1 MIEITTANHQDL
13 TAVAQMFDLYR
24 QFYEQAPNPE
34 LAQTYIGER
43 LAQKESHIL
52 IAKDSTGK
60 GLGFCQLYPSFC
72 SVDATRI
79 LVLYDLFVRPEAR
92 RLGLGKKL
100 LQAAEDFAEQNNVPR
115 LDLSTAKTN
124 SRAQALYESMGW
136 NRDND
141 YFTYS
146 RYIKS

>member
-1 MIEITTANHQDL
+1 MCEITLASDADL
-13 TAVAQMFDLYR
+13 SNVAQMFDLYR
-24 QFYEQAPNPE
+24 QFYEQAPNAA
-34 LAQTYIGER
+34 LAEAFIGER
-43 LAQKESHIL
+43 MAKGESHIL
-52 IAKDSTGK
+52 IAKDSKGV

-79 LVLYDLFVRPEAR
+79 LVLYDLFVHPEAR
-92 RLGLGKKL
+92 RLGVGKKL
-100 LQAAEDFAEQNNVPR
+100 LKAAEDLAEQHQVPR

-124 SRAQALYESMGW
+124 SKAQTLYESMGW
-136 NRDND
+136 KRDDD